1 MVCFIENIQSC
12 NFAYIYRFYS
22 HKIDPMTEQ
31 RITVFFIELEPNE
44 DWINIM
50 LENFDMLRSVFNA
63 FKGWYSF

>member
-12 NFAYIYRFYS
+12 NFAYIYRFYVS
-22 HKIDPMTEQ
+22 KIDPMTEQ

-50 LENFDMLRSVFNA
+50 LENFDMLRSVFNV
-63 FKGWYSF
+63 FKGWYFF